1 MYGMRSQVILHPRR
15 ESQLRSYL
23 WSTLLVA
30 LVLGCSSKVVP
41 GPDSSAVVDLAEP
54 PLEPMDLA
62 VPPADLSSP
71 PPDLRM
77 LEDLGL
83 SLIHISEPTRPY

>member
-54 PLEPMDLA
+54 PLEPMDKNRIRGDAQAGRAGAESRSSCGQGLGVVNPA
-62 VPPADLSSP
+62 VV
-71 PPDLRM
+71 R
-77 LEDLGL
+77 
-83 SLIHISEPTRPY
+83 